1 MGRKTRRRIQTR
13 PKPTLPTSFQCPF
26 CNRLGTLQIK
36 IKKDRENKWESF
48 AEINCTCDAF
58 PESHDVIMK
67 NIRSIDEKVDIHGEF
82 LDLVHRLDSIE
93 DWVEQ
98 LERLEFRAKKVKKS
112 RQKIEIE
119 KEEETGTVE
128 EKKEEV
134 IKDKSEDRFDDY
146 L

>member
-36 IKKDRENKWESF
+36 IIKDRENKLESF

-58 PESHDVIMK
+58 PKSHDVIMK
-67 NIRSIDEKVDIHGEF
+67 KIRSIDEKVDIHGEF

-98 LERLEFRAKKVKKS
+98 IERLEFKAKKVKKS
-112 RQKIEIE
+112 RKKVEIEIE
-119 KEEETGTVE
+119 DSGAVE
-128 EKKEEV
+128 EKKEEA
-134 IKDKSEDRFDDY
+134 IIDKSEDRFDDY